1 MAPTFDPSLY
11 RHSVEFDEANRLF
24 PYDLK
29 RRISYFFLENDDKE
43 IERFRRK
50 LLKTLNRAREHGTA
64 LPVIIAAHVVK
75 DTVDVV
81 NGDTMLGYLDEHA
94 FKYAII
100 VEFSR

>member
-1 MAPTFDPSLY
+1 MEPTFDPSLY

-29 RRISYFFLENDDKE
+29 RRISYFYLENDEKE
-43 IERFRRK
+43 VERFRKR
-50 LLKTLNRAREHGTA
+50 LLKALNRARERGTV
-64 LPVIIAAHVVK
+64 LPVVIAAHVVK

-81 NGDTMLGYLDEHA
+81 NGDTIFGYLDKHA